1 MVKKMS
7 KEDENQPN
15 YSEMERS
22 EYSIMPE
29 TPKGTE
35 LEQLKIISEK
45 QDIANKMLKASNE
58 INSLIFKRLGWIE
71 LWLFILIILC
81 TVGLGKLIF

>member
-1 MVKKMS
+1 MS

-81 TVGLGKLIF
+81 TVGLGKLLF

>member
-1 MVKKMS
+1 MS